1 MKIALIGVPLSG
13 CTTLF
18 HALSGGHG
26 RDGIASVPL
35 PDPRFVE
42 LARQA
47 GAKKIVPVS
56 LEWHDDLPIWQPDKP
71 ETVRQPLSVARQMD
85 ALVCVIRLFDSPYA
99 PYHTEINPVRDLRFW
114 LDEFL
119 LSDMQVIENRLE
131 RLQKLFQSHK
141 ESAGD
146 RAEYA
151 LLEQMRHAI
160 EQGESLRTI
169 DIPRDLE
176 PRLRG
181 FGFLTRK
188 PLVVVANVGESQ
200 LGQEAQDP
208 HYQALL
214 ELCQSLQIPLVP
226 LCASFE
232 RDLQEVPQEER
243 AEFLAM
249 VGLTESRLPL
259 LVRKVY
265 EQLHVQ
271 VFYTIGND
279 SRAWLLPIGGTALD
293 AAGTIHSDLARGF
306 IRAEVCSAEEV
317 LAHGGWQGAQK
328 ANKVRLEGRDY
339 VMRDGDVIYIRF
351 NV

>member
-1 MKIALIGVPLSG
+1 MKIALIAIPLSG

-18 HALSGGHG
+18 EALSGGHG

-35 PDPRFVE
+35 PDPRFHQ
-42 LARQA
+42 LAQQA

-56 LEWHDDLPIWQPDKP
+56 LEWHDDLPFWQPDKP
-71 ETVRQPLSVARQMD
+71 ETVRQPLSVARQSD
-85 ALVCVIRLFDSPYA
+85 ALVLVVRLFDSPYA
-99 PYHTEINPVRDLRFW
+99 PYHTSIDPVRDLRFW

-151 LLEQMRHAI
+151 LLERMRQAI
-160 EQGESLRTI
+160 DKGKSLKEI
-169 DIPRDLE
+169 EIPRDLE

-188 PLVVVANVGESQ
+188 PIVVVANVGESL
-200 LGQEAQDP
+200 LGNEP
-208 HYQALL
+208 KEPRYQALSAFC
-214 ELCQSLQIPLVP
+214 ESQHISLMT
-226 LCASFE
+226 LCATFE
-232 RDLQEVPQEER
+232 RDLQAVSEEER

-249 VGLTESRLPL
+249 VGLTESRLPE
-259 LVRKVY
+259 LVRTVY
-265 EQLHVQ
+265 AQLRVQ

-306 IRAEVCSAEEV
+306 IRAEVCSAEDV

-339 VMRDGDVIYIRF
+339 VMRDGDVVYIRF

>member
-1 MKIALIGVPLSG
+1 
-13 CTTLF
+13 
-18 HALSGGHG
+18 
-26 RDGIASVPL
+26 
-35 PDPRFVE
+35 
-42 LARQA
+42 
-47 GAKKIVPVS
+47 
-56 LEWHDDLPIWQPDKP
+56 
-71 ETVRQPLSVARQMD
+71 MD
-85 ALVCVIRLFDSPYA
+85 ALVCVVRLFDSPYA
-99 PYHTEINPVRDLRFW
+99 PYHTSIDPVRDLRFW

-141 ESAGD
+141 ENAGD
-146 RAEYA
+146 RAEHA
-151 LLEQMRHAI
+151 LLERMRQAV
-160 EQGESLRTI
+160 EKGESLKTLE
-169 DIPRDLE
+169 IPRDLE

-188 PLVVVANVGESQ
+188 PMVVVANISESLLGNESQ
-200 LGQEAQDP
+200 DARYCSL
-208 HYQALL
+208 
-214 ELCQSLQIPLVP
+214 QSLCKEQNLPLVP

-232 RDLQEVPQEER
+232 RDLLQVPEEER

-259 LVRKVY
+259 LVRTVY

-293 AAGTIHSDLARGF
+293 AAATIHSDLARGF
-306 IRAEVCSAEEV
+306 IRAEVCPAEEV

-339 VMRDGDVIYIRF
+339 VMRDGDVVYIRF